1 MRVFR
6 PEKLLYA
13 FQIYV
18 RDQMGQFYVDSI
30 DSSMETICADTTFCT
45 PLVFV
50 LSTGADPL
58 AALLKHAESCGY
70 EDRLKRISLGQG
82 QAKKAN
88 DLVEECTKN
97 GNWVMLQNCHLSA
110 SYMPELENMVG
121 GFFENEIN
129 PDFRLFLT
137 SAPSLA
143 FPVSVLQVSVK
154 LTTEPPRGLRA
165 NIKRTYAA
173 LNDEY
178 LESCVRKPEI
188 WCKLN
193 FGLAFFHAILQERR
207 KFGPLGWNVTYE
219 FNDSDLDTSQTMLKN
234 FLMEQDE
241 IPWEAMLYVT
251 GAINYGGRVTDEWDQ
266 RCLITTL
273 KVVYNEDALVD
284 GYLFSDSGKYYA
296 PSHGNINVYK
306 DYID

>member
-1 MRVFR
+1 
-6 PEKLLYA
+6 
-13 FQIYV
+13 
-18 RDQMGQFYVDSI
+18 MGQFFVESI
-30 DSSMETICADTTFCT
+30 DGSMETICADTSYCT

-58 AALLKHAESCGY
+58 AALLKYAESLGY

-82 QAKKAN
+82 QAQKAN
-88 DLVEECTKN
+88 DLVAESCKN

-110 SYMPELENMVG
+110 SYMPELENLVQ
-121 GFFENEIN
+121 GFFDQEVN

-137 SAPSLA
+137 SAPSPD

-165 NIKRTYAA
+165 NIKRTYSN

-178 LESCVRKPEI
+178 LEGCSRKPEV
-188 WCKLN
+188 WCKLS

-207 KFGPLGWNVTYE
+207 KFGPLGWNVRYE

-234 FLMEQDE
+234 FLMEQED
-241 IPWEAMLYVT
+241 IPWDAMLYVT

-266 RCLITTL
+266 RCLNCAL
-273 KVVYNEDALVD
+273 KTVYNEDALVD
-284 GYLFSDSGKYYA
+284 GYLYSDSGKYYA
-296 PSHGNINVYK
+296 PAFGNIKSYN
-306 DYID
+306 DYIDSLPL